1 MPHVNL
7 LPWREELRK
16 RRQKEFAIMSIAAV
30 LSMLAIIMLVH
41 LYFNGMIGYQQDRN
55 RFLEQE
61 ISKLDKKIAEI
72 KKLDNQKTRLI
83 ARMQIIQQLQASRPE
98 IVHLFDELVQALPDG
113 VYFTQVV
120 QKDRQ
125 LTLNGM
131 AQSNARVSS
140 LMRNLAQSVWLEKP
154 KLIQIKA
161 QDKKVAGT
169 FKLNAFNLRVNQS
182 KPNQG
187 EKKEKAS

>member
-16 RRQKEFAIMSIAAV
+16 RRQKEFAVMSVAAV
-30 LSMLAIIMLVH
+30 LSMLAIIMFVH
-41 LYFNGMIGYQQDRN
+41 LYFNSMIAYQQDRN
-55 RFLEQE
+55 HFLEQE
-61 ISKLDKKIAEI
+61 ISKLDKKIEEI
-72 KKLDNQKTRLI
+72 KELDNEKARLI

-98 IVHLFDELVQALPDG
+98 IVHLFDELVYAVPDG
-113 VYFTQVV
+113 VYFTQIQ

-125 LTLNGM
+125 ITLNGM

-140 LMRNLAQSVWLEKP
+140 LMRKLSQSMWLEKP

-161 QDKKVAGT
+161 QDNKTTGA
-169 FKLNAFNLRVNQS
+169 FKLNDFNLRVNQS

-187 EKKEKAS
+187 EKKE